1 MQVNLDVLF
10 FCSHNVGSDRPIFSI
25 AGNDMD
31 FVEHW
36 PHLGHYLSYNFDDEF
51 DIARKTDILCGQIN
65 NILCFFNKRDV
76 ITKLRLLK
84 SYCSSLFGSVL
95 WDLSHARIERL
106 CAAWRKGCRIEFGIC
121 LSMHAALYCQLY
133 VASLPLLDTLCSR
146 FASFIAKCFSSESF
160 SVRNIL
166 RFGLYEGGTHSL
178 VKRNALFCCHRF
190 NLSFCD
196 FIHLSPAY
204 IKWFVANSI
213 DPRIHDRA
221 LLVLELIFLRD
232 NF

>member
-1 MQVNLDVLF
+1 LPFDARSTLL
-10 FCSHNVGSDRPIFSI
+10 PI
-25 AGNDMD
+25 
-31 FVEHW
+31 
-36 PHLGHYLSYNFDDEF
+36 
-51 DIARKTDILCGQIN
+51 
-65 NILCFFNKRDV
+65 
-76 ITKLRLLK
+76 
-84 SYCSSLFGSVL
+84 
-95 WDLSHARIERL
+95 
-106 CAAWRKGCRIEFGIC
+106 IC
-121 LSMHAALYCQLY
+121 CE
-133 VASLPLLDTLCSR
+133 LPLLDTLCSR

-221 LLVLELIFLRD
+221 LLVLELIFCEIT
-232 NF
+232 F